1 MIKYETK
8 AESSRLIGI
17 IGYILKYL
25 SVFALIIYCFEIVF
39 GGLSLSLSSSTT
51 ADLKIGSG
59 NNSWNKRV
67 GLIPF
72 QISVICALLFA
83 TRLFHFFSR
92 GEIFT
97 SKSVRA
103 NMSFSIAVLISVVN
117 FWLEGLWIGTAE
129 FVSGYRSDFVINI
142 NLSEIHFVSMGFALL
157 LLIFAA
163 IQMNA
168 KSQVDELRL
177 IF

>member
-1 MIKYETK
+1 
-8 AESSRLIGI
+8 
-17 IGYILKYL
+17 
-25 SVFALIIYCFEIVF
+25 
-39 GGLSLSLSSSTT
+39 
-51 ADLKIGSG
+51 
-59 NNSWNKRV
+59 
-67 GLIPF
+67 
-72 QISVICALLFA
+72 
-83 TRLFHFFSR
+83 
-92 GEIFT
+92 
-97 SKSVRA
+97 
-103 NMSFSIAVLISVVN
+103 MSFSIAVLISVVN